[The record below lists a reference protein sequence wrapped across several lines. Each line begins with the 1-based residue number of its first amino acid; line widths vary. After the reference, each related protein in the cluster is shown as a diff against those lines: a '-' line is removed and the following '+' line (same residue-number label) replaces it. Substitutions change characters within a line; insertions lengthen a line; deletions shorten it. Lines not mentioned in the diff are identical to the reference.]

1 MNNYDYLKQRVLELN
16 LQLTDC
22 LLKDNKYEM
31 NVIKMLMSYYIDKM
45 IESKKNNKLV

>member
-22 LLKDNKYEM
+22 LLKDNKYEVS
-31 NVIKMLMSYYIDKM
+31 VIKMLMSYYIDKM
-45 IESKKNNKLV
+45 IESKKITN